1 MGSRTLNEKE
11 TKILIRLLK
20 KVKLPAPYPVFV
32 ALCKSVPMIAV
43 NLAVMPDNRR
53 LLLTYREDEFYK
65 GWHIPGS
72 ILRYRESLADV
83 FKRIGRQELKM
94 KIKSI
99 RFVNYFIEHSR
110 RGHELILLFVAR
122 PVGAPRVGKYFPLN
136 SSSGGLLKEQV
147 PEVKHLVRLAAK
159 HCLFK

>member
-1 MGSRTLNEKE
+1 MVSGALNEKE
-11 TKILIRLLK
+11 TKVLVRLLK
-20 KVKLPAPYPVFV
+20 KVKLPASYPVFR

-53 LLLTYREDEFYK
+53 LLLTYRDDEFYK

-94 KIKSI
+94 KI
-99 RFVNYFIEHSR
+99 RRPQFVNYFIEHSS
-110 RGHELILLFVAR
+110 RGHELILLFAVRTAGVPKVGRYFSLKR
-122 PVGAPRVGKYFPLN
+122 PPQD
-136 SSSGGLLKEQV
+136 LLKEQT
-147 PEVKHLVRLAAK
+147 PEIRCLSR
-159 HCLFK
+159 HCLSR

>member
-20 KVKLPAPYPVFV
+20 KVKLPAPYPVFR
-32 ALCKSVPMIAV
+32 ALCKSVPMVAV
-43 NLAVMPDNRR
+43 NVAVMPDNRR

-83 FKRIGRQELKM
+83 FERIGRQELKM
-94 KIKSI
+94 KIRRP
-99 RFVNYFIEHSR
+99 RFINYFIERSA
-110 RGHELILLFVAR
+110 RGHELVLLFAVRTA
-122 PVGAPRVGKYFPLN
+122 GAPKVGRYFSLKRPPKD
-136 SSSGGLLKEQV
+136 LLREQT
-147 PEVKHLVRLAAK
+147 PEIRCLA
-159 HCLFK
+159 LFDKLC